1 MDTFVDS
8 SWYFLRYTSPKFADS
23 AFDPSLAKLWNPVD
37 QYTGGVEHA
46 VMHLLYSRFFVKAIR
61 DLGLIDYDEPFDRLF
76 NQGTIIYKGNKMS
89 KSRGNVIAPDEYVE
103 AVGADVVRTYL
114 MFIGPWE
121 QGGEWNDSGING
133 AVRWL
138 NKVWDLVHSN
148 KSLLPKE
155 ISTDLFN
162 QNNRIKNQTI
172 KKVTEDIDKFKY
184 NTAIASLMEYTNQL
198 VELNSSATISHDQM
212 YDTIEAL
219 LLLMSPIAPHISEE
233 LWEQIGNEFS
243 VHQSEWPKYDETL
256 IDDPTVTFIVQVNG
270 RVRDKITLPSNISEN
285 DAKDIALKSLKIAP
299 YISGK
304 SLSRVIFVPGKLINL
319 VVN

>member
-1 MDTFVDS
+1 
-8 SWYFLRYTSPKFADS
+8 
-23 AFDPSLAKLWNPVD
+23 
-37 QYTGGVEHA
+37 
-46 VMHLLYSRFFVKAIR
+46 
-61 DLGLIDYDEPFDRLF
+61 
-76 NQGTIIYKGNKMS
+76 MS

-219 LLLMSPIAPHISEE
+219 LQLMSPIAPHISEE

-256 IDDPTVTFIVQVNG
+256 IEDPRKAPIYPHSVIK
-270 RVRDKITLPSNISEN
+270 KIP
-285 DAKDIALKSLKIAP
+285 DIFSKYRKTAI
-299 YISGK
+299 
-304 SLSRVIFVPGKLINL
+304 R
-319 VVN
+319 